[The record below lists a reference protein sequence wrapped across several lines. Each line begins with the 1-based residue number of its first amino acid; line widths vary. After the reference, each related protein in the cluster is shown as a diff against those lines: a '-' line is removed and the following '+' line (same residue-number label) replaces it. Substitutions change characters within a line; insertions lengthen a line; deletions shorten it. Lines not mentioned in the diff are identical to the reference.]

1 MTAEK
6 DSDNASAQ
14 NAGGNMVTGG
24 NNKESKL
31 QQQQQMLG
39 NLQQPLF
46 QPLVK
51 PVDAPTN
58 ELIRMLQAPQRIN
71 EKDSDLGLNGNIN
84 NKDVNQVSRFYIQ
97 CSLPIEC

>member
-1 MTAEK
+1 M
-6 DSDNASAQ
+6 
-14 NAGGNMVTGG
+14 TGG
-24 NNKESKL
+24 SNKDNKL
-31 QQQQQMLG
+31 HQQQQMLG

-71 EKDSDLGLNGNIN
+71 EKDSDLGLNGNNN
-84 NKDVNQVSRFYIQ
+84 NKNVNQVSHSTSGAAFQ
-97 CSLPIEC
+97 FNTKQLPLNEYSR